1 MPSSDPFFIVGCGR
15 SGTTLLR
22 LILSGHS
29 RIHILPETWF
39 VEPLVRQLPLTE
51 PLTHAQVQSAIAIVT
66 GHYRWPDFDIAA
78 EEFKTWAMA
87 LDAPRLVDLINLVY
101 RHHLEKSGKARFGD
115 KTPPYI
121 QIVPELAVLYPNAKF
136 IHLIR
141 DGRDVAISF
150 VEADF
155 EDRCYDGERFEWL
168 RAIHKGLVYRD
179 LPLASRLLEVRY
191 EDLVLNLES
200 TIRRICNFLDET
212 FEPAM
217 LDRRL
222 NVNMVP
228 ERERHIHTKLDRPVS
243 SEAVAAW
250 EKKLSATECFIME
263 ACLRK
268 ELTTLGYRLRF
279 GGAQW
284 RPLLVISAFFLNG
297 MAPLL
302 DRAIPYLQ
310 RRNYLSKKVYI

>member
-1 MPSSDPFFIVGCGR
+1 MSSSAPFFIVGCGR

-51 PLTHAQVQSAIAIVT
+51 PLTSAQVQSAIAIVT
-66 GHYRWPDFDIAA
+66 GHYRWPDMDIGA
-78 EEFKTWAMA
+78 EDFKAWAMT
-87 LDAPRLVDLINLVY
+87 LDAPRLVDLVNLVY

-121 QIVPELAVLYPNAKF
+121 GIVPELAVLYPDAKF

-150 VEADF
+150 IEADF

-168 RAIHKGLVYRD
+168 RAIHKGLAYRD
-179 LPLASRLLEVRY
+179 LPLSRHLLEVRY

-200 TIRRICNFLDET
+200 TIRGICDFLGET

-217 LDRRL
+217 LDWQP

-228 ERERHIHTKLDRPVS
+228 ERERHIHTKLDRPIS
-243 SEAVAAW
+243 SETVGAW
-250 EKKLSATECFIME
+250 EKKLSGFECFVME

-268 ELTTLGYRLRF
+268 ELTALGYRLRF
-279 GGAQW
+279 GAAQW
-284 RPLLVISAFFLNG
+284 RPLLAISAFFLRG

-310 RRNYLSKKVYI
+310 RRDYLSKKVYI